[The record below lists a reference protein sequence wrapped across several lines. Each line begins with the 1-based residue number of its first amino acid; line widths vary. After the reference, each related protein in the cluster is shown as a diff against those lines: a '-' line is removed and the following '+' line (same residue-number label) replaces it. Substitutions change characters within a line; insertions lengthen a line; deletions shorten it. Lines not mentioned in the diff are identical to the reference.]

1 MTMIWF
7 EELQTRKK
15 LSRIYAA
22 YETTFPADER
32 RDEDQFLALLE
43 NPDSFIYA
51 VKNDENYVG
60 YVILWK
66 LETCYYLEHFEVFEE
81 FRNLKLG
88 SHILTELQQK
98 FNNILLESEPSHL
111 DEIAERRINFY
122 LRNGFSIISED
133 YIQPSYGPGKNS
145 MNLFLLSNF
154 AVKDVKNLEEE
165 LYSKVYGVK
174 KP

>member
-1 MTMIWF
+1 MIWF

-15 LSRIYAA
+15 LSRIFAA
-22 YETTFPADER
+22 YESTFPEDER
-32 RDEDQFLALLE
+32 RDESQFLALLE
-43 NPDSFIYA
+43 NPDSFIFS
-51 VKNDENYVG
+51 VKNDETHVG

-66 LETCYYLEHFEVFEE
+66 LENCYYLEHFEVFEE

-88 SHILTELQQK
+88 SQILAELKEK
-98 FNNILLESEPSHL
+98 FGNIVLESEPSHL
-111 DEIAERRINFY
+111 DEMAERRINFY

-154 AVKDVKNLEEE
+154 DVTEVQVIEKE
-165 LYSKVYGVK
+165 LHTKVYQL
-174 KP
+174 

>member
-1 MTMIWF
+1 MIWF

-22 YETTFPADER
+22 YESTFPIDER
-32 RDEDQFLALLE
+32 RDENQFLALLD
-43 NPDSFIYA
+43 NPDSFIFT
-51 VKNDENYVG
+51 VKNNETHVG

-88 SHILTELQQK
+88 SKVITQLQEK
-98 FNNILLESEPSHL
+98 FGDLLLESEPSNL
-111 DEIAERRINFY
+111 DEMAARRINFY
-122 LRNGFSIISED
+122 LRNGFSIVSED

-154 AVKDVKNLEEE
+154 TLENVKTIEQE
-165 LYSKVYGVK
+165 LHRKVYEVF
-174 KP
+174 

>member
-1 MTMIWF
+1 MIWF

-15 LSRIYAA
+15 LSRIFAA
-22 YETTFPADER
+22 YESTFPEDER
-32 RDEDQFLALLE
+32 RDESQFLALLD
-43 NPDSFIYA
+43 NLDSFIFS
-51 VKNDENYVG
+51 VKNDETHVG

-66 LETCYYLEHFEVFEE
+66 LENCYYLEHFEVFEE

-88 SHILTELQQK
+88 SQILAELKEK
-98 FNNILLESEPSHL
+98 FGNIVLESEPGHL
-111 DEIAERRINFY
+111 DEMAERRINFY

-154 AVKDVKNLEEE
+154 DVTEVQVIEKE
-165 LYSKVYGVK
+165 LHTKVYQL
-174 KP
+174 

>member
-1 MTMIWF
+1 MIWF

-15 LSRIYAA
+15 LSRIFAS
-22 YETTFPADER
+22 YESTFPADER
-32 RDEDQFLALLE
+32 RDQDQFLALLK
-43 NPDSFIYA
+43 NPKSFIFA
-51 VKNDENYVG
+51 VKNDETHVG

-88 SHILTELQQK
+88 SKVLEELKEK
-98 FNNILLESEPSHL
+98 FGNIILESEPSQL
-111 DEIAERRINFY
+111 DEMAARRINFY

-133 YIQPSYGPGKNS
+133 YIQPSYGAGKSS

-154 AVKDVKNLEEE
+154 EISDVKKIENE
-165 LYSKVYGVK
+165 LHSKVYQF
-174 KP
+174 

>member
-1 MTMIWF
+1 MFWF

-22 YETTFPADER
+22 YESTFPADER
-32 RDEDQFLALLE
+32 RDQDQFLALLD
-43 NPDSFIYA
+43 NPDSFIFA
-51 VKNDENYVG
+51 VKNDETHVG

-66 LETCYYLEHFEVFEE
+66 LEICHYLEHFEVFEE

-88 SHILTELQQK
+88 SQILTELKEK
-98 FNNILLESEPSHL
+98 FGKILLESEPSHL
-111 DEIAERRINFY
+111 DEMAERRINFY

-133 YIQPSYGPGKNS
+133 YIQPSYGPGKSS

-154 AVKDVKNLEEE
+154 EVDDVKEVEEE
-165 LYSKVYGVK
+165 LFKKVYNI
-174 KP
+174 